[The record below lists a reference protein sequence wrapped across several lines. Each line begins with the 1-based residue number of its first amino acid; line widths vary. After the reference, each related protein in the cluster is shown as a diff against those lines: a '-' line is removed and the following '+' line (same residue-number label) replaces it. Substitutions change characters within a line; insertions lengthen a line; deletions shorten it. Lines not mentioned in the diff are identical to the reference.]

1 MANVSPALTVSGP
14 VSKTTL
20 PRKPGRALAVTQ
32 VSYGAVKC
40 SGPSGL
46 FRVTLL

>member
-1 MANVSPALTVSGP
+1 MALMVPGP

-20 PRKPGRALAVTQ
+20 PRKPGRVPAGTQ
-32 VSYGAVKC
+32 VSCGAVKC

-46 FRVTLL
+46 LRVTLL